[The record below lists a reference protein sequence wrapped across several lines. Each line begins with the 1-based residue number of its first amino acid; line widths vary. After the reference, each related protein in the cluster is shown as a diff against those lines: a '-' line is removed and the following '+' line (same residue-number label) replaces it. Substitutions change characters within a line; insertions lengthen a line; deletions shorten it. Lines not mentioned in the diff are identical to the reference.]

1 MSSNREIIDKAIES
15 ACDLGN
21 IDDGEIIYD
30 VNNFKR
36 QLYRQGLM
44 TNELENFIDNYRM
57 WDNN

>member
-15 ACDLGN
+15 ACDLEN
-21 IDDGEIIYD
+21 IDDEIIYD

-36 QLYRQGLM
+36 ELERQGLM
-44 TNELENFIDNYRM
+44 TQELKGFIENYMN